1 MNGRQ
6 LPQADYL
13 ALKGASRELVTKVG
27 GSVHAQG
34 VTRVRQQAFSEYGS
48 PDENRFMPID
58 VVADLEAEVG
68 PVVTRALAG
77 LSHCL
82 LVPLPQGRG
91 SARLM
96 EASGAAAEDLGRLM
110 IEIGQALR
118 DGRITTQERDA
129 VLDDIHQLMVD
140 LSALAEAVKAEATAT
155 ERSGEG
161 RDD

>member
-27 GSVHAQG
+27 GSVHAQR

-48 PDENRFMPID
+48 PDEMRFMPVD

-68 PVVTRALAG
+68 PVVTRALAT
-77 LSHCL
+77 LSNCL
-82 LVPLPQGRG
+82 LVPMPQGRG
-91 SARLM
+91 PGRVL
-96 EASGAAAEDLGRLM
+96 EASGAAAEDTGKLM
-110 IEIGQALR
+110 IELGQALR
-118 DGRITTQERDA
+118 DGKITERERDA
-129 VLDDIHQLMVD
+129 LLRNIHQIMID
-140 LSALAEAVKAEATAT
+140 LSALAEAVKAEAIT

-161 RDD
+161 KDD